1 MFFLAETDVR
11 DGRGELL
18 DLETQ
23 GAEPRALRR
32 HLRLRLLLVAVPG
45 VVGGVIAGVLLSR
58 LVVRFVELTLTADVA
73 RAAARAQRRLGAA
86 RPRARRV
93 PRRRRVIAVLP
104 LALRLPRRL
113 RRGRAPMTVAVEAH
127 ELFRVHR
134 ARRATRPRCK
144 G

>member
-58 LVVRFVELTLTADVA
+58 LVVRFVELTLTADVPEPPLVLSA
-73 RAAARAQRRLGAA
+73 DWALLAAVLLAFLGGAA
-86 RPRARRV
+86 LIGVLRSRSAFRTAYAGDERR
-93 PRRRRVIAVLP
+93 
-104 LALRLPRRL
+104 
-113 RRGRAPMTVAVEAH
+113 
-127 ELFRVHR
+127 
-134 ARRATRPRCK
+134 
-144 G
+144 